1 MRRNLLYMLQHCACP
16 PIAASVYA
24 RTLPAL
30 EGEASQRVMANSVS
44 RRSLERSALFEG
56 DDGALFASPI

>member
-1 MRRNLLYMLQHCACP
+1 M
-16 PIAASVYA
+16 AASVYA
-24 RTLPAL
+24 RTMPAL